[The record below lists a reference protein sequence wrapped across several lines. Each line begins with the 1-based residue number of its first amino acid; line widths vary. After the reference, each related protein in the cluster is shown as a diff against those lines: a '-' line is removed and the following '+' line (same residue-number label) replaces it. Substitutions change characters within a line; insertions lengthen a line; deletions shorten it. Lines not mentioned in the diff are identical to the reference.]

1 MAAEKKAFELKANFN
16 SVEVAVDTRLIR
28 IEEGDT
34 YQTNDPDEIRELE
47 NNPAVKTADTA
58 PAKTSAKKGDA

>member
-16 SVEVAVDTRLIR
+16 SMEVAVDTRLIR

-34 YQTNDPDEIRELE
+34 YETKDPDEIRELE
-47 NNPAVKTADTA
+47 NHPAVKAADTPA
-58 PAKTSAKKGDA
+58 PKSSKGKEG